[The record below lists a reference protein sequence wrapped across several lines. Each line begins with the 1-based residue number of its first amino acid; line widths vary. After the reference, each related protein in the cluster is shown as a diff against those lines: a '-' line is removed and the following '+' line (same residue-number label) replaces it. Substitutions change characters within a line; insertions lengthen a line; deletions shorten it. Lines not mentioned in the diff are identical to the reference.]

1 MRQKLVN
8 CIRDQNYKDL
18 IDLLQ
23 MDASMVDQGLFT
35 LAKMTGLEWAVYW
48 EDWKMTAIFFI
59 FGADPKNNIFDG
71 VMEMPPGY
79 SPLPGFAGG
88 RPIPGFDG
96 LILLLATDEEEDLEY
111 GMAYLSVMQV
121 CYNGGLD
128 VRLEFGPLLQ
138 SLYTI
143 RDDLKLID
151 LKERVRTSLMCLRRV
166 GLSNDIAIRI
176 VTEMLIGSLW
186 GALRDHA
193 FSEPVRPSD
202 ELPWKGLVESSA
214 SIQARSA

>member
-8 CIRDQNYKDL
+8 CIRDQNYQDL
-18 IDLLQ
+18 IALLQ

-48 EDWKMTAIFFI
+48 EDWKMTAIFFV

-79 SPLPGFAGG
+79 SPLPGFIGG
-88 RPIPGFDG
+88 KPIPGFDG
-96 LILLLATDEEEDLEY
+96 LVLLLATDEEEDLEY

-121 CYNGGLD
+121 CYNGRLD
-128 VRLEFGPLLQ
+128 VRLEFSPLLQ
-138 SLYTI
+138 SLQI
-143 RDDLKLID
+143 IQEDLKLTD
-151 LKERVRTSLMCLRRV
+151 LKERVFTSLLCLRRV
-166 GLSNDIAIRI
+166 GLSNDISIRI
-176 VTEMLIGSLW
+176 VTEMLLGSLW
-186 GALRDHA
+186 NAIRDHA
-193 FSEPVRPSD
+193 FSDPVKSSD

-214 SIQARSA
+214 VIQARSA